1 MKRVCLKYKWKKGAA
16 CLFAVGFLAAAALLA
31 AAEEGADAGL
41 MGLFFLMA
49 AAAAAFILVPFRYEG
64 KFLSAVTAL
73 LAPPFA
79 LCLLESYTHVPQDLT
94 LPIFLLNLAFFY
106 LLYGLMIF
114 LTGRVSMGCILATLV
129 PMLFGLAN
137 YFVVKFRSSPIVP
150 WDFYSVGTAATVADN
165 YTFTIEWKTAFVLA
179 GFLWLMLWASK
190 AGRRIKRKAVRI
202 PGAAAALILLFCYA
216 GGIQMDAV
224 QEIFGMD
231 QTLFTM
237 NVLYR
242 NNGIAAAF
250 LGNFRYLKVDE
261 PEGYSAD
268 KVKEEE
274 AHVEEEKESGE
285 NTLGKDEEA
294 LFAEETESTENLET
308 YPNVIVIVDEAFSD
322 LSVYG
327 EFSTN
332 QEVMP
337 FFKSLQEE
345 AVGGNLYVSVKG
357 GNTANT
363 EYEFLTGDTMA
374 FLPSGSVPYQQYI
387 KEDMP
392 NLTSYLKSLGYSTT
406 AIHPYLASGWERDK
420 VYEYFGFDQFLSSSD
435 FADPIRLRGYI
446 SDLSAFEKIIEQY
459 ENKEEDERIFV
470 YEVTMQNHGGYSS
483 VTPDFDSYIQL
494 TGVTEGTGIMS
505 AEKYLT
511 LMNQTDRALEQLVH
525 YFEDQEEPVILLMF
539 GDHQPSDYITNVI
552 RRITGNTDDGSLE
565 NVQLGRRVPFVI
577 WSNYGLDH
585 KTYEGISVNYL
596 SSILMECAGIP
607 LTDYQWYLRELMEEL
622 PVVNAV
628 SYMDSQGAFHE
639 YGQEN
644 SQEKEILNNYEIIQY
659 NHLFDT
665 ENRLNSFFG

>member
-1 MKRVCLKYKWKKGAA
+1 MKRICLKYGWRKAAA
-16 CLFAVGFLAAAALLA
+16 CLFAVAFLLAAAFLA
-31 AAEEGADAGL
+31 AAEEGADL
-41 MGLFFLMA
+41 VFMGLFLLMA
-49 AAAAAFILVPFRYEG
+49 AGAAAFILLPFRYEG
-64 KFLSAVTAL
+64 NFLSAVTAL

-79 LCLLESYTHVPQDLT
+79 LCLLECYTHVPQDLT
-94 LPIFLLNLAFFY
+94 ELIFILNAAFFY
-106 LLYGLMIF
+106 ILYGLLIF
-114 LTGRVSMGCILATLV
+114 LTGRIGMGCILATLV

-179 GFLWLMLWASK
+179 GFLWLMLLASK
-190 AGRRIKRKAVRI
+190 AGRRIERKAVRI
-202 PGAAAALILLFCYA
+202 PGAAAAFALLLVYTA
-216 GGIQMDAV
+216 GIQTDAV
-224 QEIFGMD
+224 QTFFGMD

-242 NNGIAAAF
+242 NNGIAASF
-250 LGNFRYLKVDE
+250 LGNFKYLKIDE
-261 PEGYSAD
+261 PEGYSAE

-274 AHVEEEKESGE
+274 ARVEEEKKSGTGALGDDKEAFSEEGAESSQ
-285 NTLGKDEEA
+285 KV
-294 LFAEETESTENLET
+294 ET
-308 YPNVIVIVDEAFSD
+308 YPNIIVIMDEAFSD

-327 EFSTN
+327 EFDTN

-345 AVGGNLYVSVKG
+345 FVGGNLYVSVKG

-374 FLPSGSVPYQQYI
+374 FLPAGSVPYQQYI

-392 NLTSYLKSLGYSTT
+392 SLASYLKSLGYSTT
-406 AIHPYLASGWERDK
+406 AIHPYLASGWDRDK

-435 FADPIRLRGYI
+435 FDDPIRLRGYV
-446 SDLSAFEKIIEQY
+446 SDLSAFEKIVEQY
-459 ENKEEDERIFV
+459 ENKEKDERIFV

-483 VTPDFDSYIQL
+483 VTPEFDSYIQL
-494 TGVTEGTGIMS
+494 TKPANSTGIMS

-511 LMNQTDRALEQLVH
+511 LMNHTDRALEKLVH
-525 YFEDQEEPVILLMF
+525 YFEDQDEPVILVMF

-552 RRITGNTDDGSLE
+552 RRITEHTDDGTLDE
-565 NVQLGRRVPFVI
+565 VQLGRRVPFVI
-577 WSNYGLDH
+577 WSNYGLEH

-596 SSILMECAGIP
+596 SSILMECAGVP
-607 LTDYQWYLRELMEEL
+607 LTDYQWYLRELMETL

-628 SYMDSQGAFHE
+628 SFMDSQGVFRE
-639 YGQEN
+639 YGQE
-644 SQEKEILNNYEIIQY
+644 SPEEEKLLNNYKIIQY
-659 NHLFDT
+659 NHLFDAGS
-665 ENRLNSFFG
+665 RINSFFE